1 MENRNSK
8 SQYTSHFMCRYVE
21 IARHLY
27 MRVAC
32 TNGTSG
38 QHEWHTY
45 GISYWHRYAV
55 SLHYTHFQTNQYH
68 LPSIHCVPSV
78 LSGNPILKH
87 IFGDSHWWAG
97 YFINSLYLSSH
108 THTSPCFV
116 VANSKCIFLH
126 SFHAKLRNGWNDC
139 LIDMKSTISLVV
151 VCVSTIYQS
160 FLYAFSLHFS
170 LYLTRMLCAVM

>member
-1 MENRNSK
+1 MPICRNCSAFVYESRMYK
-8 SQYTSHFMCRYVE
+8 WYKRPTWMAHIWYQLLASIC
-21 IARHLY
+21 
-27 MRVAC
+27 
-32 TNGTSG
+32 
-38 QHEWHTY
+38 
-45 GISYWHRYAV
+45 GISALHTFSNKSI
-55 SLHYTHFQTNQYH
+55 SLTIDTLRFV
-68 LPSIHCVPSV
+68 CVL